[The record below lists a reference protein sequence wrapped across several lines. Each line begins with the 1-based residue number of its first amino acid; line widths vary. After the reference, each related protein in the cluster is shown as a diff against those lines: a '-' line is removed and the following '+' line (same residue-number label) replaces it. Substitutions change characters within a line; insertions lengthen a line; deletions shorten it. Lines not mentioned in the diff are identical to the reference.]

1 MWIMYRGKYKTLR
14 IAAFLIIVS
23 CALVYY
29 YTHDPAVGPYP
40 PCPFYYFTGLYC
52 PGCGSSRALHQLLH
66 GNFLKAID
74 LNPLMVISIPFI
86 LYLLIS
92 TADIRIR
99 GRRILKRILFK
110 KGFYTMLLS
119 IIIVYWV
126 IRNIP
131 FYPFN
136 ILAP

>member
-1 MWIMYRGKYKTLR
+1 MWAIYREKGKILR
-14 IAAFLIIVS
+14 ISAFLIVVF

-29 YTHDPAVGPYP
+29 YTHNPAVSPYP
-40 PCPFYYFTGLYC
+40 PCPFYYITGLYC

-66 GNFLKAID
+66 GNLLMALD
-74 LNPLMVISIPFI
+74 LNPLMVLSIPFV

-99 GRRILKRILFK
+99 GKRIFQRIPFK
-110 KGFYTMLLS
+110 KGFYAMLLS
-119 IIIVYWV
+119 VIIVYWV
-126 IRNIP
+126 IRNLP

-136 ILAP
+136 LLAP